1 MHLFLVLI
9 KLVIIATPSGVES
22 KRIYMSNE
30 NNFKGLDPAMQS
42 KFNAKRAEFKGYSSL
57 AGETLCVVKV
67 GNIDLKHN
75 DKVREGKY
83 FMLKNAAKQVYLE
96 VIDLF
101 AVSPVENPLTG
112 ELQVMF
118 NNDQRLT
125 FKLSASPEIQK
136 PTREALNEAINLAKA
151 DEVDRPYFFNDR
163 KSLVELIAAIN
174 KETSVELEKLA
185 EDLLNQS
192 RALTDLNSLM
202 ITQTTEYY
210 KNLG

>member
-22 KRIYMSNE
+22 KRIYMSKE
-30 NNFKGLDPAMQS
+30 NNFKGLDPSMQS

-57 AGETLCVVKV
+57 AGETLCVVRV

-96 VIDLF
+96 IIDLF

-118 NNDQRLT
+118 NNDQKLT
-125 FKLSASPEIQK
+125 FKLSTSPEIQK

-151 DEVDRPYFFNDR
+151 EDVDRPYFFNDR
-163 KSLVELIAAIN
+163 KSLVELIVAIN
-174 KETSVELEKLA
+174 KETSTELEKLA

-202 ITQTTEYY
+202 IAQTTEYY

>member
-163 KSLVELIAAIN
+163 KSLVELISAIN
-174 KETSVELEKLA
+174 KETSIELEKLA

-192 RALTDLNSLM
+192 RALIDLNSLM
-202 ITQTTEYY
+202 VTQTTEYY

>member
-22 KRIYMSNE
+22 KRIYMSKE
-30 NNFKGLDPAMQS
+30 NSFKGLDPAMQS

-151 DEVDRPYFFNDR
+151 EEVDRPYFFNDR

>member
-1 MHLFLVLI
+1 
-9 KLVIIATPSGVES
+9 
-22 KRIYMSNE
+22 MSNE
-30 NNFKGLDPAMQS
+30 NSFKGLDPAMQS

-151 DEVDRPYFFNDR
+151 EEVDRPYFFNDR
-163 KSLVELIAAIN
+163 KSLVELISAIN
-174 KETSVELEKLA
+174 KETSIELEKLA

-202 ITQTTEYY
+202 IAQTTEYY

>member
-22 KRIYMSNE
+22 KRIYMSKE
-30 NNFKGLDPAMQS
+30 NSFKGLDPAMQS

-163 KSLVELIAAIN
+163 KSLVELISAIN
-174 KETSVELEKLA
+174 KETSIELEKLA

-192 RALTDLNSLM
+192 RALIDLNSLM

>member
-151 DEVDRPYFFNDR
+151 EEVDRPYFFNDR
-163 KSLVELIAAIN
+163 KSLVELISAIN
-174 KETSVELEKLA
+174 KETSIELEKLA

>member
-22 KRIYMSNE
+22 KRIYMSKE
-30 NNFKGLDPAMQS
+30 NSFKGLDPAMQS

-151 DEVDRPYFFNDR
+151 EEVDRPYFFNDR
-163 KSLVELIAAIN
+163 KSLVELISAIN
-174 KETSVELEKLA
+174 KETSIELEKLA

>member
-163 KSLVELIAAIN
+163 KSLVELISAIN
-174 KETSVELEKLA
+174 KETSIELEKLA

>member
-151 DEVDRPYFFNDR
+151 EEVDRPYFFNDR

-174 KETSVELEKLA
+174 KETSIELEKLA

>member
-136 PTREALNEAINLAKA
+136 PTREPLNEAINLAKA

-163 KSLVELIAAIN
+163 KSLVELISAIN
-174 KETSVELEKLA
+174 KETSIELEKLA

-192 RALTDLNSLM
+192 RALIDLNSLM

>member
-1 MHLFLVLI
+1 
-9 KLVIIATPSGVES
+9 
-22 KRIYMSNE
+22 MSNE

-136 PTREALNEAINLAKA
+136 PTHEALNEAINLAKA
-151 DEVDRPYFFNDR
+151 EEVDRPYFFNDR
-163 KSLVELIAAIN
+163 KSLVELISAIN
-174 KETSVELEKLA
+174 KETYIELEKLA

-192 RALTDLNSLM
+192 RALIDLNSLM

>member
-151 DEVDRPYFFNDR
+151 EEVDRPYFFNDR
-163 KSLVELIAAIN
+163 KSLVELISAIN
-174 KETSVELEKLA
+174 KETSIELEKLA

-192 RALTDLNSLM
+192 RALIDLNSLM

>member
-22 KRIYMSNE
+22 KRIYMSKE
-30 NNFKGLDPAMQS
+30 NNFKGLDPSMQS

-57 AGETLCVVKV
+57 AGETLCVVRV

-96 VIDLF
+96 IIDLF

-118 NNDQRLT
+118 NNDQKLT
-125 FKLSASPEIQK
+125 FKLSTSPEIQK

-151 DEVDRPYFFNDR
+151 EEVDRPYFFNDR
-163 KSLVELIAAIN
+163 KSLVELIVAIN
-174 KETSVELEKLA
+174 KETSTELEKLA

-202 ITQTTEYY
+202 IAQTTEYY

>member
-22 KRIYMSNE
+22 KRIYMSKE
-30 NNFKGLDPAMQS
+30 NNFKGLDPSMQS
-42 KFNAKRAEFKGYSSL
+42 KFNAKRAEFKAYSSL
-57 AGETLCVVKV
+57 AGETLCVVRV

-101 AVSPVENPLTG
+101 AVSPVENPLTN

-118 NNDQRLT
+118 NNDPKLT
-125 FKLSASPEIQK
+125 FKLSTSPEIQK

-151 DEVDRPYFFNDR
+151 EDVDRPYFFNDR
-163 KSLVELIAAIN
+163 KSLVELIVAIN
-174 KETSVELEKLA
+174 KETSTELEKLA

-202 ITQTTEYY
+202 IAQTTEYY

>member
-30 NNFKGLDPAMQS
+30 NSFKGLDPAMQS

-163 KSLVELIAAIN
+163 KSLVELISAIN

>member
-30 NNFKGLDPAMQS
+30 NSFKGLDPAMQS

-151 DEVDRPYFFNDR
+151 DEIDRPYFFNDR
-163 KSLVELIAAIN
+163 KSLVELISAIN
-174 KETSVELEKLA
+174 KETSIELEKLA

-192 RALTDLNSLM
+192 RALIDLNSLM

>member
-1 MHLFLVLI
+1 M
-9 KLVIIATPSGVES
+9 S
-22 KRIYMSNE
+22 KE
-30 NNFKGLDPAMQS
+30 NNFKGLDPSMQS

-57 AGETLCVVKV
+57 AGETRCVVRV

-96 VIDLF
+96 IIDLF

-118 NNDQRLT
+118 NNDQKLT
-125 FKLSASPEIQK
+125 FKLSTSPEIQK

-151 DEVDRPYFFNDR
+151 EEVDRPYFFNDR
-163 KSLVELIAAIN
+163 KSLVELIVAIN
-174 KETSVELEKLA
+174 KETSTELEKLA

-202 ITQTTEYY
+202 IAQTTEYY

>member
-30 NNFKGLDPAMQS
+30 NSFKGLDPAMQS

-163 KSLVELIAAIN
+163 KSLVELISAIN
-174 KETSVELEKLA
+174 KETSIELEKLA

>member
-22 KRIYMSNE
+22 KRIYMSKE
-30 NNFKGLDPAMQS
+30 NNFKGLDPSMQS

>member
-22 KRIYMSNE
+22 KRIYMSKE

-151 DEVDRPYFFNDR
+151 EEVDRPYFFNDR
-163 KSLVELIAAIN
+163 KSLVELISAIN
-174 KETSVELEKLA
+174 KETSIELEKLA

-192 RALTDLNSLM
+192 RALIDLNSLM

>member
-163 KSLVELIAAIN
+163 KSLVELISAIN
-174 KETSVELEKLA
+174 KETSIELEKLA

-192 RALTDLNSLM
+192 RALIDLNSLM

>member
-163 KSLVELIAAIN
+163 KSLVELISAIN

-192 RALTDLNSLM
+192 RALIDLNSLM

>member
-22 KRIYMSNE
+22 KRIYMNNE

-151 DEVDRPYFFNDR
+151 EEVDRPYFFNDR
-163 KSLVELIAAIN
+163 KSLVELISAIN
-174 KETSVELEKLA
+174 KETSIELEKLA

-192 RALTDLNSLM
+192 RALIDLNSLM

>member
-163 KSLVELIAAIN
+163 KSLVELISAIN

>member
-174 KETSVELEKLA
+174 KETSIELEKLA

>member
-30 NNFKGLDPAMQS
+30 NSFKGLDPAMQS

-151 DEVDRPYFFNDR
+151 EEVDRPYFFNDR

-174 KETSVELEKLA
+174 KETSIELEKLA

-192 RALTDLNSLM
+192 RALIDLNSLM

>member
-22 KRIYMSNE
+22 KRIYMSKE
-30 NNFKGLDPAMQS
+30 NNFKGLDPSMQS
-42 KFNAKRAEFKGYSSL
+42 KFNAKRAEFKAYSSL

>member
-151 DEVDRPYFFNDR
+151 EEVDRPYFFNDR

-192 RALTDLNSLM
+192 RALTDLNGLM

>member
-151 DEVDRPYFFNDR
+151 EEVDRPYFFNDR
-163 KSLVELIAAIN
+163 KSLVELISAIN
-174 KETSVELEKLA
+174 KETSIELEKLA

-192 RALTDLNSLM
+192 RALIDLNSLM
-202 ITQTTEYY
+202 VTQTTEYY

>member
-22 KRIYMSNE
+22 KRIYMSKE
-30 NNFKGLDPAMQS
+30 NNFKGLDPSMQS
-42 KFNAKRAEFKGYSSL
+42 KFNAKRAEFKAYSSL
-57 AGETLCVVKV
+57 AGETLCVVRV

-151 DEVDRPYFFNDR
+151 EDVDRPYFFNDR
-163 KSLVELIAAIN
+163 KSLVELIVAIN
-174 KETSVELEKLA
+174 KETSTELEKLA

-202 ITQTTEYY
+202 IAQTTEYY

>member
-30 NNFKGLDPAMQS
+30 NSFKGLDPAMQS

-163 KSLVELIAAIN
+163 KSLVELISAIN
-174 KETSVELEKLA
+174 KETSIELEKLA

-192 RALTDLNSLM
+192 RALIDLNSLM

>member
-22 KRIYMSNE
+22 KRIYMSKE
-30 NNFKGLDPAMQS
+30 NSFKGLDPAMQS

-151 DEVDRPYFFNDR
+151 EEVDRPYFFNDR
-163 KSLVELIAAIN
+163 KSLVELISAIN
-174 KETSVELEKLA
+174 KETSIELEKLA

-192 RALTDLNSLM
+192 RALIDLNSLM

>member
-174 KETSVELEKLA
+174 KETSIELEKLA

-192 RALTDLNSLM
+192 RALIDLNSLM

>member
-30 NNFKGLDPAMQS
+30 NSFKGLDPAMQS

-151 DEVDRPYFFNDR
+151 EEVDRPYFFNDR
-163 KSLVELIAAIN
+163 KSLVELISAIN
-174 KETSVELEKLA
+174 KETSIELEKLA

-202 ITQTTEYY
+202 IAQTTEYY

>member
-30 NNFKGLDPAMQS
+30 NSFKGLDPAMQS

-151 DEVDRPYFFNDR
+151 EEVDRPYFFNDR
-163 KSLVELIAAIN
+163 KSLVELISAIN
-174 KETSVELEKLA
+174 KETSIELEKLA

>member
-30 NNFKGLDPAMQS
+30 NSFKGLDPAMQS

-151 DEVDRPYFFNDR
+151 EEVDRPYFFNDR
-163 KSLVELIAAIN
+163 KSLVELISAIN

>member
-22 KRIYMSNE
+22 KRIYMSKE
-30 NNFKGLDPAMQS
+30 NNFKGLDPSMQS

-163 KSLVELIAAIN
+163 KSLVELISAIN
-174 KETSVELEKLA
+174 KETSIELEKLA

-192 RALTDLNSLM
+192 RALIDLNSLM

>member
-22 KRIYMSNE
+22 KRIYMSKE
-30 NNFKGLDPAMQS
+30 NNFKGLDPSMQS

-151 DEVDRPYFFNDR
+151 EEVDRPYFFNDR

>member
-174 KETSVELEKLA
+174 KETSIELEKLA

-192 RALTDLNSLM
+192 RALIDLNSLM
-202 ITQTTEYY
+202 VTQTTEYY